1 MAYLIMDSLDG
12 AAAQLSPV
20 LELAPEQRIN
30 TVTGYL
36 ETLGAML
43 AQPRY
48 AGSGLAVRLRE
59 QIRDFNSAPA
69 T

>member
-1 MAYLIMDSLDG
+1 MAYLMMDSLDG

-20 LELAPEQRIN
+20 LELTPELRIN
-30 TVTGYL
+30 TITGYL
-36 ETLGAML
+36 ESLSAML

-59 QIRDFNSAPA
+59 QIREFNSAPA
-69 T
+69 A